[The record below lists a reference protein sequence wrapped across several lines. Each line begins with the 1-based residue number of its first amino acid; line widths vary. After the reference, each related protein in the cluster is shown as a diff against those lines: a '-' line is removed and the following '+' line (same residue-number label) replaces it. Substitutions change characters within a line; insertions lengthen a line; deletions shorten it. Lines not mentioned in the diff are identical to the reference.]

1 MAEHKVQGGDML
13 LFIDPAGGTDYSM
26 VVCLTSVGVSDSVS
40 VVDASSACGPDKSP
54 GTLEISYSFE
64 GQHLQDPTTGQIS
77 GTDLRILLRSET
89 TIGWKLSPETP
100 VDGDEIHTGT
110 GYLSELSSTYAFDSV
125 GVFTGTLQPYGT
137 PEITIYGGGGGFT
150 IGQDY
155 QGGKIA
161 YIDGTGEH
169 GIIVAWTDDSH
180 VNVWSD
186 AYAITGCTNDALYA
200 GLTDTNVIEGLY
212 ATSAG
217 WDTRQLTQ
225 GGYTD
230 WCLPTA
236 NDWYAMRPN
245 CSALSINFFGL
256 FWTCNENTGDA
267 NNALAFD
274 PFGNTT
280 MILDKSGLGVYIA
293 VRYF

>member
-1 MAEHKVQGGDML
+1 ML

-125 GVFTGTLQPYGT
+125 GVFTGTLQTYGT
-137 PEITIYGGGGGFT
+137 PEITIYNGGGGFT
-150 IGQDY
+150 LGQSY

-161 YIDGTGEH
+161 YIDETGIH
-169 GIIVAWTDDSH
+169 GIIVANDTFTSIWSESNDDFSALLWDYGQGAI
-180 VNVWSD
+180 NTAAIIAGITTNPTNSA
-186 AYAITGCTNDALYA
+186 AYVANQY
-200 GLTDTNVIEGLY
+200 
-212 ATSAG
+212 TS
-217 WDTRQLTQ
+217 
-225 GGYTD
+225 GGYSD
-230 WCLPTA
+230 WFLPSIDDVNNMYFYGGLAACGYTTETIWPS
-236 NDWYAMRPN
+236 NDTSP
-245 CSALSINFFGL
+245 
-256 FWTCNENTGDA
+256 
-267 NNALAFD
+267 AF
-274 PFGNTT
+274 
-280 MILDKSGLGVYIA
+280 LDKAYGKVLSDGSWPEILKNQTATVIPS
-293 VRYF
+293 RYF